1 MKKKIFCEKIIVYPY
16 NYEFA
21 PILRGMLNDGIPCDS
36 IHLVAPKAWGL
47 CNQEMCIR
55 DSACAFPVWLLSLPG
70 VFLWGRKI
78 KKKRPTI
85 SRIIQI
91 CSMYF
96 LIAFGV
102 MYFLL
107 IIGVIPTK

>member
-1 MKKKIFCEKIIVYPY
+1 MKDWIKKHKIKLLIISGITIGM
-16 NYEFA
+16 
-21 PILRGMLNDGIPCDS
+21 ILSILGMLWHIDMDS
-36 IHLVAPKAWGL
+36 TPYAY
-47 CNQEMCIR
+47 
-55 DSACAFPVWLLSLPG
+55 ACAFPVWLLSLPG